1 MQDENDFV
9 YNDEEAIACIRN
21 YLPQELKEKFS
32 DDDIVYVTEL
42 IYEYYDSQGFF
53 EREDVVEIDEDEI
66 LQYVL
71 QHMNLDGQ
79 ERFTPEE
86 ATFIVQ
92 GEMAYCESIHLF
104 E

>member
-1 MQDENDFV
+1 MLDENDFI
-9 YNDEEAIACIRN
+9 YDDDEAIAYIRN

-32 DDDIVYVTEL
+32 DNDILYITEL

-71 QHMNLDGQ
+71 QHMNRDGQ
-79 ERFTPEE
+79 GRFTAEE